1 MSLKKRMF
9 RSNMMILFSALVALF
24 VVIVLVLVLLEDSF
38 ERKLNDL
45 NSVKLERHV
54 GEVARFMEETEGNEY
69 HLLEQTISAYGYQVA
84 IIKDGQVIDG
94 TDSEKMKDL
103 AELFIGELSIPD
115 GAEIFYHQKATI
127 VAKDM
132 GEGKGY
138 LVAAD
143 FPEGNW
149 IVSTIHQSVT
159 VLFGALLLIGFGTIA
174 VLLIL
179 SSFFTRKLNEI
190 VMEPLEKLL
199 EGAERIQNGNLQEEI
214 QYQGEKEFENV
225 CHTFNEMQKTM
236 LNDQEQRMKN
246 EKARTDM
253 VTGISHDLRTPLT
266 SIQGYIKGVLD
277 GVANTPKKQEF
288 YLKTAYE
295 STCEMNVLLQKLF
308 DFSRMESGQMPFH
321 MMPVDLVEYTL
332 HYVAQKESV
341 LEEVQFSFTSE
352 RERMREVL
360 IDVEQVKRIYDNLLE
375 NSIKYVK
382 KRPLLIEIALYEE
395 GDMVVLDWNDNGDGV
410 SEEKVDKIFE
420 RFYRCDEARSEKGS
434 GVGLYV
440 VKYLME
446 QHKGSV
452 QAKNNGGFQIKLKFP
467 IADPIFS

>member
-149 IVSTIHQSVT
+149 IVSTIHQSVA

-395 GDMVVLDWNDNGDGV
+395 GDTVVLEWNDNGDGV
-410 SEEKVDKIFE
+410 SEEKIDKIFE

-452 QAKNNGGFQIKLKFP
+452 QAKNNGGLQIKLKFP